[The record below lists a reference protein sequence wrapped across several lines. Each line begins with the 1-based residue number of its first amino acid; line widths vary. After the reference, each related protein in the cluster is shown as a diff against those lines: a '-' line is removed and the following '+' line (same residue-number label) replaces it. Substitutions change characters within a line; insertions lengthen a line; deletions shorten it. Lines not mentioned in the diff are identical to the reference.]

1 MYKAQKALT
10 YNKTVL
16 YFILRI
22 AKEMISA
29 KNTQYA
35 IRNTQYAIRN
45 TVYSL
50 FFGLIEFSNNNYI
63 SNVRTVSFSD
73 GRKWQVRTFF
83 V

>member
-1 MYKAQKALT
+1 MAVDKAKLYKAQKALT

-45 TVYSL
+45 TQYAIRNTQYAIL
-50 FFGLIEFSNNNYI
+50 
-63 SNVRTVSFSD
+63 
-73 GRKWQVRTFF
+73 
-83 V
+83 